1 MISFAF
7 GQAVVS
13 IISYINDYDISETG
27 TPFVPKTLWLESA
40 GLFYPMVGILI
51 LVTGFFLVPVGLL
64 VFVQST
70 NFLAGR
76 TTMERFSRSAGDV
89 D

>member
-1 MISFAF
+1 MI
-7 GQAVVS
+7 
-13 IISYINDYDISETG
+13 
-27 TPFVPKTLWLESA
+27 
-40 GLFYPMVGILI
+40 
-51 LVTGFFLVPVGLL
+51 PVGLL

-89 D
+89 DQNTKIMNSGIKDDIQVYKMLSRVSIGGSGS